1 MVQATKFLLRW
12 LYLNNL
18 IYDRAEIQ
26 SIPYHHPNLQQSEH
40 NGGQAQG
47 NIDQPFDSQS
57 GDFSQSGTSPNS
69 SGENEYQR
77 LRQPQKAFDNE
88 EGWKREALRSIAK
101 YPPGSLRLLALDSLR
116 LEIVHEFARE
126 LHLVDTILQQ
136 KFSHKS
142 GTCQNEGSDEFRNAV
157 RDPEII
163 KDFEQAT
170 SHTLNESH
178 DRSNDEARTKMNES
192 KHGVW
197 KLFEEKFHH
206 ALTLQKETREYL
218 PQLVSAILHSPP
230 PLTQSTLMPHL
241 DPLTRLRQLLIT
253 RCIRDPNLGIEL
265 CWLLEAEVGR
275 AWKSLFEHRQQTGR
289 RLIVVLPAEK
299 AAVIAKI
306 GTEKRSAFDLLQD
319 VETATAYG
327 VRVDDETNKDDG
339 RHEGF
344 SADEGWRSS
353 QFFGDA
359 DTKSGASISEFY
371 NTPRLPASLGLKRC
385 SHFGDTMHFI
395 DRLTQISLDLR
406 LVPSLQRHAYLQENL
421 MELNRRIRRRMVTGG
436 DVSMDVEDQLGP
448 YDWPTIGD
456 VTADMLMHSVHLPLE
471 PKVCEPTLKILSF
484 AFEICLIN
492 VFLIEYI
499 INTRQLPGLDKL
511 GFHNQMIFH
520 GKESQSM
527 VS

>member
-1 MVQATKFLLRW
+1 MVQATRFLLRW

-26 SIPYHHPNLQQSEH
+26 SIPYLHPSLQQSEH
-40 NGGQAQG
+40 NVGQAQ
-47 NIDQPFDSQS
+47 S
-57 GDFSQSGTSPNS
+57 GSGQRYNAQTGEFIPSDMTTNTSRR
-69 SGENEYQR
+69 NESKR
-77 LRQPQKAFDNE
+77 LHRTQKEFDNE
-88 EGWKREALRSIAK
+88 EEWKREALRSIAK

-136 KFSHKS
+136 NLSSRPSLHS
-142 GTCQNEGSDEFRNAV
+142 TEESQNEGYDERGKAAK
-157 RDPEII
+157 DPEII
-163 KDFEQAT
+163 RDFEHAT
-170 SHTLNESH
+170 YQSFDEKHEIEGKSYEEPITKLNES
-178 DRSNDEARTKMNES
+178 DDLKRC
-192 KHGVW
+192 
-197 KLFEEKFHH
+197 EEKFHH
-206 ALTLQKETREYL
+206 ALTLQKESREYL

-327 VRVDDETNKDDG
+327 VCVDGETKEDG
-339 RHEGF
+339 GSQNRISTG
-344 SADEGWRSS
+344 EGWRNS
-353 QFFGDA
+353 QFWGDA
-359 DTKSGASISEFY
+359 DTKSGARISEFY

-395 DRLTQISLDLR
+395 DSLTQVSLDLR
-406 LVPSLQRHAYLQENL
+406 LVPSLQRRAYLQESL
-421 MELNRRIRRRMVTGG
+421 MELNRRLRRRMVTGG

-471 PKVCEPTLKILSF
+471 PKVRLVVFNRYFFVFILFSDS
-484 AFEICLIN
+484 N
-492 VFLIEYI
+492 PH
-499 INTRQLPGLDKL
+499 R
-511 GFHNQMIFH
+511 M
-520 GKESQSM
+520 
-527 VS
+527 